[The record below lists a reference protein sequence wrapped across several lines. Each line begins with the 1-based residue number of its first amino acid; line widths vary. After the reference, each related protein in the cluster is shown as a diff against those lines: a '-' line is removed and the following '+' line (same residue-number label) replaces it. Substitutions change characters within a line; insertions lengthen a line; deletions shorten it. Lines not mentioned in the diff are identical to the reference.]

1 MHCYNLA
8 VRDLRPHHQA
18 NFSGVAAPAMNTYNL
33 LLINALTMLVYA
45 AGLCSLHISYRRARG
60 IWWFMVSCVAAGAS
74 SALIAGHNLFPR
86 NLHLGLSMLLLPVS
100 LWLRH
105 TGFAEF
111 LHVKTR
117 HLWTNAVLVAL
128 YAGFLTWFVVLRNE
142 PLHGFQVLSV
152 ILAIQTAL
160 SVEVLLRFGI
170 EENHLLRIITSI
182 VIALVAL
189 FRLLWQVVEIRSN
202 VLGVSGESIAHAQWP
217 VNMLF
222 NAATIFCFVGIF
234 VSQMGLD
241 LREIAST
248 DALTGAL
255 NRRALES
262 QAAREM
268 ARCRRYGFPL
278 SVVVMDLDH
287 FKQLNDTHGHNAG
300 DAALCLVVRDL
311 QSALRGTDLLCR
323 SGGEEFL
330 ILLPHT
336 DHATAL
342 HLAER
347 LRKRI
352 SQIVVPV
359 ENKKVGVTASLGVAS
374 WNGAAESWTTMVKRA
389 DAALYMAKN
398 AGRNRVVTGEE
409 HPSSAETSEQL
420 A

>member
-1 MHCYNLA
+1 
-8 VRDLRPHHQA
+8 
-18 NFSGVAAPAMNTYNL
+18 MNTYNL

-60 IWWFMVSCVAAGAS
+60 IWWFMVSCVAAGTS
-74 SALIAGHNLFPR
+74 SALLAGHSIFSR
-86 NLHLGLSMLLLPVS
+86 NLHLGGSMLLLPVS

-105 TGFAEF
+105 TGFAEY
-111 LHVKTR
+111 LHVKAR
-117 HLWTNAVLVAL
+117 HLWANAVLIAL
-128 YAGFLTWFVVLRNE
+128 YAGFLVWCAVERNDLARGLQALAVVLA
-142 PLHGFQVLSV
+142 V
-152 ILAIQTAL
+152 QTAL

-170 EENHLLRIITSI
+170 EENRLLRITTSV
-182 VIALVAL
+182 VISLVAIM
-189 FRLLWQVVEIRSN
+189 RLLWVVLEMKSG
-202 VLGVSGESIAHAQWP
+202 VLGSSGETITHAQWP
-217 VNMLF
+217 LNMLF
-222 NAATIFCFVGIF
+222 SAATLFCFVGIF
-234 VSQMGLD
+234 VSQMELD

-248 DALTGAL
+248 DALTGAM

-278 SVVVMDLDH
+278 SVIVMDLDH
-287 FKQLNDTHGHNAG
+287 FKLLNDTYGHNAG

-359 ENKKVGVTASLGVAS
+359 EGKKVGVTASLGVAS

-389 DAALYMAKN
+389 DAALYLAKN

-409 HPSSAETSEQL
+409 QSSPAEPNTQL